1 MMDSVRLLIV
11 VSVLETVAE
20 MAWGQVAVEL
30 PAGVRAVWDLDRAW
44 RETTS
49 TRERVCLNGLWRWQ
63 PAAGPVETVPHDG
76 WGYHK
81 VPGPWPGLG
90 FYMYRESQ
98 RCYTHPAWAETR
110 LADVDMAWYQR
121 EFTVPADWGGRRV
134 TLYAEYLNSLAVV
147 YVDGE
152 KVGEIAFPAGELD
165 LTPIMRLGRTHVLSL
180 LVAALP
186 LNEQLVSYAAAEA
199 AQRSRSRVERRGLC
213 GDVFLCS
220 TPPGPRLTDLKIET
234 SVREHRITCRVRC
247 AGLGEGPYALRAQVM
262 DGEREVLAFDNQIVR
277 GSEQSEAPLTCGAS
291 WPDPRL
297 WDLHTPQ
304 NQYELKLSL
313 LNERGAVLDELPPAR
328 FGFREF
334 WIEGRDFMLNGTR
347 LYCFAVPLDNAQM
360 ATASVTYQGARET
373 MLRLKRLGVNLVYT
387 HNYGCEPGAHLSFA
401 EILRAA
407 DDVGMLVSL
416 SQPHASAYKW
426 DTPDADAANGY
437 ADLAAFYVRVA
448 QNHPAVVMYA
458 LNHNMMGYAQ
468 DMNPDLMDGRHDN
481 LGRLGERNDGN
492 ARLAKRT
499 EDIVRRLDG
508 TRPIYHHSSGNCGQ
522 LYTSNC
528 YLNFVPIQE
537 RSDWL
542 ETWAKQ
548 GVKPVFLCEYGVPL
562 GMSWTMHRGWY
573 KGERSFTNGR
583 IEHEF
588 CSAEWGAQ
596 FRGDA
601 AFNLT
606 DKERENLRFEAR
618 KWREGGTW
626 YRWDYPFEM
635 HESEFDAPNMLDVQA
650 MYIGDNWPAFR
661 TWGLSAF
668 NLWSH
673 RQLWHKRPG
682 FTPRPVTFDVDW
694 DGLQRPGFSPDFL
707 ETQYEG
713 IEVAY
718 GYEDW
723 EATPAAKAFVRL
735 NQPLLA
741 YLAGKPSRFTS
752 KDHVFVPGERVE
764 KQAIVI
770 NNSRETVTCR
780 CQWSLALPEPLTG
793 SQDVTVETG
802 DQARMTIG
810 LRLPD
815 NTPAGTY
822 VLSLTATFGT
832 GEVQTDRLDLTVM
845 PANAAPRVSGRIAVL
860 DPPGDTRNL
869 LAALDLE
876 FDEVSAEADLAGY
889 DVLIIGRGA
898 LTPDGPGPD
907 LSRVREGLKVL
918 VFEQE
923 REVLEQR
930 LGFRVQEYGLRQ
942 VFPRVADHPAL
953 AGLSADHLREW
964 RGQATLV
971 PPRLEYQFDPHE
983 SPIIT
988 WCGIRVTRPW
998 RCGTQGNVAS
1008 VVIEKPARGDFLP
1021 LVDGGY
1027 GLEYSPLLEYHEGR
1041 GLVLFCQMDVTG
1053 RTEPEPAARRLL
1065 NNLLRYVSDYIPTPE
1080 RRVVYAG
1087 APAGREHLTLAGLS
1101 PVEAAVEDLGPANV
1115 LVVTPG
1121 GAEALAERKM
1131 ALGQWLAQGGRML
1144 AVGLDGDALSALLPE
1159 PVTTQEAEHIACT
1172 FAPPPSA
1179 SPFTGVSPAEA
1190 SLREPRQLPLV
1201 TAGAAPLG
1209 DGILATANE
1218 GRVVLCQVAPW
1229 DFPYAERFNLK
1240 RTYRR
1245 TSCLLTRL
1253 LGNLGARAQTPLL
1266 ERFAR
1271 PVSADAMVRQP
1282 VSRNG
1287 NFALDTDND
1296 GVADEW
1302 SVSGDQ
1308 SAATARREP
1317 AAGRPGSWA
1326 QIMAS
1331 LPQEG
1336 AQRANVML
1344 AQMGVPLVEG
1354 QWYHLSFLAR
1364 AEGMSGSEVLV
1375 AVNDIEDWTA
1385 LLEYQRFYPQADW
1398 QRFEYWLQAKGTE
1411 PANTRLQIWYSNPG
1425 ELWLSDLRLE
1435 PCAPPTGGRWL
1446 SGLYLDTP
1454 TEMDDPY
1461 RFFRW

>member
-1 MMDSVRLLIV
+1 MDLVRLLIV
-11 VSVLETVAE
+11 GSLLGTVVG
-20 MAWGQVAVEL
+20 MAWGQAAVEL
-30 PAGVRAVWDLDRAW
+30 PPGVRAVWDLGKAW
-44 RETTS
+44 RETTP

-63 PAAGPVETVPHDG
+63 PAAGPTETVPEG
-76 WGYHK
+76 NWGYHK

-98 RCYTHPAWAETR
+98 RCYVHPAWADQR

-121 EFTVPADWGGRRV
+121 EFTVPADWAGRRI
-134 TLYAEYLNSLAVV
+134 TLSAEYLNSLAVV
-147 YVDGE
+147 YVDGAR
-152 KVGEIAFPAGELD
+152 VGELTFPGGELD
-165 LTPIMRLGRTHVLSL
+165 LTPAVQPGRMHALSL
-180 LVAALP
+180 FVAALP
-186 LNEQLVSYAAAEA
+186 LNEELVSYAAAEA

-220 TPPGPRLTDLKIET
+220 NPSGPRLTDLKIET

-247 AGLGEGPYALRAQVM
+247 AGLAEGPYVLHAQVM
-262 DGEREVLAFDNQIVR
+262 DGDAEVLAFD
-277 GSEQSEAPLTCGAS
+277 SEQFGAGEASAAPLTLSAS

-297 WDLHTPQ
+297 WDLNTPQ
-304 NQYELKLSL
+304 NQYDLKLSL
-313 LNERGAVLDELPPAR
+313 LDGRGTVLDELPPTR

-360 ATASVTYQGARET
+360 ATASATYEGARET
-373 MLRLKRLGVNLVYT
+373 LARLKRLGVNLVYT
-387 HNYGCEPGAHLSFA
+387 HNYGCEPGAHLSFTD
-401 EILRAA
+401 ILRAA

-416 SQPHASAYKW
+416 SQPHASAYQW
-426 DTPDADAANGY
+426 DAPDADTSNGY

-499 EDIVRRLDG
+499 EDIVRRLDS
-508 TRPIYHHSSGNCGQ
+508 TRVIYHHSSGNCGQ

-528 YLNFVPIQE
+528 YLNFVPIQG

-542 ETWAKQ
+542 ESWATQ
-548 GVKPVFLCEYGVPL
+548 GVKPVFFCEYGAPL

-583 IEHEF
+583 IQHEF
-588 CSAEWGAQ
+588 CCAEWGAQ

-601 AFNLT
+601 AFDLT
-606 DKERENLRFEAR
+606 DKERQNLRFEAR

-635 HESEFDAPNMLDVQA
+635 HESDFDAPNMLDVQA
-650 MYIGDNWPAFR
+650 MYIRDNWPAFR

-673 RQLWHKRPG
+673 RQLWHRRPG

-694 DGLQRPGFSPDFL
+694 ENLQRPGFSPDFL

-718 GYEDW
+718 EYDDW
-723 EATPAAKAFVRL
+723 EATPAAEVFLRL

-741 YLAGKPSRFTS
+741 YLAGKPARFTS
-752 KDHVFVPGERVE
+752 KDHLFVPGERVE

-780 CQWSLALPEPLTG
+780 CQWSLDLPHPLTG
-793 SQDVTVETG
+793 GEEVTVATG
-802 DQARMTIG
+802 NQARVTIG
-810 LRLPD
+810 LALPD
-815 NTPAGTY
+815 DTPAGMY
-822 VLSLTATFGT
+822 VLSLTATFST

-845 PANAAPRVSGRIAVL
+845 PAPAAPRVSGRVAL
-860 DPPGDTRNL
+860 FDPLGDTRNL
-869 LAALDLE
+869 LAAQG
-876 FDEVSAEADLAGY
+876 FRFNEVAADADLAGY

-898 LTPDGPGPD
+898 LTPDGAGPE

-923 REVLEQR
+923 RQVLEQR

-942 VFPRVADHPAL
+942 VFPRVPDHPAL
-953 AGLSADHLREW
+953 AGLTTEHLRDW

-971 PPRLEYQFDPHE
+971 PPRLEYQFDPHD
-983 SPIIT
+983 SPFIM

-1021 LVDGGY
+1021 VVDGGY
-1027 GLEYSPLLEYHEGR
+1027 GLEYSPLLEYREGQ

-1053 RTEPEPAARRLL
+1053 RTEEEPAAQQLL
-1065 NNLLRYVSDYIPTPE
+1065 GNLLRYVLDYAAPLG

-1087 APAGREHLTLAGLS
+1087 AQAGRDHLTEAGYAPS
-1101 PVEAAVEDLGPANV
+1101 EAVVGDLVDTDV
-1115 LVVTPG
+1115 LVVTPDG
-1121 GAEALAERKM
+1121 EEALAAQKA
-1131 ALGQWLAQGGRML
+1131 ALGQWLADGGRML
-1144 AVGLDGDALSALLPE
+1144 ALGLDGEALSALLPA
-1159 PVTTQEAEHIACT
+1159 PVTTQKAEHIACN

-1179 SPFTGVSPAEA
+1179 SPFAGVSPAEVN
-1190 SLREPRQLPLV
+1190 LREPRQLPLV
-1201 TAGAAPLG
+1201 TAGAVPLG
-1209 DGILATANE
+1209 DGVLAAANG
-1218 GRVVLCQVAPW
+1218 GRVVVCQIAPW
-1229 DFPYAERFNLK
+1229 DFRYEQQFNLK

-1245 TSCLLTRL
+1245 TSCLLARL
-1253 LGNLGARAQTPLL
+1253 LSNLGARAQTPLL
-1266 ERFAR
+1266 DRFAR
-1271 PVSADAMVRQP
+1271 PVSADVTGQEP

-1287 NFALDTDND
+1287 DFARDADGD

-1302 SVSGDQ
+1302 SVSGDGARVQ
-1308 SAATARREP
+1308 ARREP
-1317 AAGRPGSWA
+1317 LAGEGGRWA
-1326 QIMAS
+1326 QVIAS
-1331 LPQEG
+1331 APQEG
-1336 AQRANVML
+1336 AQRPSAML
-1344 AQMGVPLVEG
+1344 AQMGVPLAEG
-1354 QWYHLSFLAR
+1354 QWYHLSFRAR
-1364 AEGMSGSEVLV
+1364 AEGMAGSEVLV
-1375 AVNDIEDWTA
+1375 AVNHTRSWTA
-1385 LLEYQRFYPQADW
+1385 LLEYRRFYPGTEW
-1398 QRFEYWLQAKGTE
+1398 QRFEYWLQATGTE
-1411 PANTRLQIWYSNPG
+1411 PTNTRLQIWHGNAG

-1435 PCAPPTGGRWL
+1435 PCAPPTEGRWL
-1446 SGLYLDTP
+1446 NGLYLDAP

>member
-1 MMDSVRLLIV
+1 MNTVRWLMAGSCLGLLV
-11 VSVLETVAE
+11 R
-20 MAWGQVAVEL
+20 MAWGQAAVEL
-30 PAGVRAVWDLDRAW
+30 PPGVRAVWDLGKAW
-44 RETTS
+44 RETTP

-63 PAAGPVETVPHDG
+63 PAAAPTETVPEGD

-98 RCYTHPAWAETR
+98 RCYVHPAWADKR
-110 LADVDMAWYQR
+110 LAEVDMAWYQR
-121 EFTVPADWGGRRV
+121 EITVPGDWAGRRI

-147 YVDGE
+147 HMDGVR
-152 KVGEIAFPAGELD
+152 VGEIAFPAGELD
-165 LTPIMRLGRTHVLSL
+165 LTATVQPGRTHVLSL
-180 LVAALP
+180 FVAALP
-186 LNEQLVSYAAAEA
+186 LNEELVSYAAAEA
-199 AQRSRSRVERRGLC
+199 AQRTRGRVERRGLC

-220 TPPGPRLTDLKIET
+220 TPTGPRLIDLAIET
-234 SVREHRITCRVRC
+234 SVREERITCRVQG
-247 AGLGEGPYALRAQVM
+247 AGLTEGPYVLHAQVL
-262 DGEREVLAFDNQIVR
+262 DGVTEVLAFD
-277 GSEQSEAPLTCGAS
+277 SEAFGAAEGSAASVVFSAS

-304 NQYELKLSL
+304 NQYTLRLSL
-313 LNERGAVLDELPPAR
+313 HDGRGAVLDELPPKR

-334 WIEGRDFMLNGTR
+334 WIAGRDFMLNGKR

-360 ATASVTYQGARET
+360 ATASATYAGARET
-373 MLRLKRLGVNLVYT
+373 LVRLKRLGVNLVYT

-416 SQPHASAYKW
+416 SQPHASAYQW
-426 DTPDADAANGY
+426 DAPDADTSNGY

-448 QNHPAVVMYA
+448 QNHPSVVMYA

-481 LGRLGERNDGN
+481 LGRLGEREDGN

-508 TRPIYHHSSGNCGQ
+508 TRVIYHHSSGNCGQ

-537 RSDWL
+537 RSEWL
-542 ETWAKQ
+542 ETWATQ
-548 GVKPVFLCEYGVPL
+548 GVKPVFFCEYGVPL

-583 IEHEF
+583 IQHEF
-588 CSAEWGAQ
+588 CCAEWGAQ

-601 AFNLT
+601 AFDLT

-635 HESEFDAPNMLDVQA
+635 HESDFDAPNMLEVQA
-650 MYIGDNWPAFR
+650 MYIRDNWPAFR

-682 FTPRPVTFDVDW
+682 FTPQPVTFPVDW
-694 DGLQRPGFSPDFL
+694 DNLQRPGFSPDFL

-713 IEVAY
+713 LEVAY
-718 GYEDW
+718 EYDDW
-723 EATPAAKAFVRL
+723 EPTPAAEAFMRL

-741 YLAGKPSRFTS
+741 YLAGQPARFTS
-752 KDHVFVPGERVE
+752 KAHLFVPGEEVQ

-780 CQWSLALPEPLTG
+780 CQWALALPQPLTG
-793 SQDVTVETG
+793 SQEVTVETG
-802 DQARMTIG
+802 NQARVTIG
-810 LRLPD
+810 LKLPD
-815 NTPAGTY
+815 DTPAGRYT
-822 VLSLTATFGT
+822 LSLTATFST

-845 PANAAPRVSGRIAVL
+845 PTPVAPRVNGRVAL
-860 DPPGDTRNL
+860 YDPRGDSRDW
-869 LAALDLE
+869 LAAQGLLG
-876 FDEVSAEADLAGY
+876 DEVSHDADLADY
-889 DVLIIGRGA
+889 DMLIIGRGA
-898 LTPDGPGPD
+898 LTPEGPGPD

-923 REVLEQR
+923 RKALEQR
-930 LGFRVQEYGLRQ
+930 LGFRVQEYGLRR
-942 VFPRVADHPAL
+942 VFPRVPDHPAL
-953 AGLSADHLREW
+953 AGLTAEHLRDW

-971 PPRLEYQFDPHE
+971 PPRLDYPFDPHE
-983 SPIIT
+983 SPVIL
-988 WCGIRVTRPW
+988 WCGLRVTRPW

-1008 VVIEKPARGDFLP
+1008 VIIEKPACGDFLP

-1027 GLEYSPLLEYHEGR
+1027 GLEYSPLLEYHEGQ
-1041 GLVLFCQMDVTG
+1041 GLVLFCQLDVTA
-1053 RTEPEPAARRLL
+1053 RTETEPAAQQLL
-1065 NNLLRYVSDYIPTPE
+1065 GNLLRYVSDYTPPP
-1080 RRVVYAG
+1080 RRRLVYAG
-1087 APAGREHLTLAGLS
+1087 IPAGREHLAQAGYA
-1101 PVEAAVEDLGPANV
+1101 PAEAADTDLGDTDV
-1115 LVVTPG
+1115 LVVTAG
-1121 GAEALAERKM
+1121 GAEALAARPT
-1131 ALGQWLAQGGRML
+1131 ALRQWLAQGGRML
-1144 AVGLDGDALSALLPE
+1144 TVGLDGEALTALLPAA
-1159 PVTTQEAEHIACT
+1159 VATQEAEHIACT

-1179 SPFTGVSPAEA
+1179 SPFAGVSPAEVN
-1190 SLREPRQLPLV
+1190 LREPRPLPLV
-1201 TAGAAPLG
+1201 TAGAVPLG
-1209 DGILATANE
+1209 DGVLATANE
-1218 GRVVLCQVAPW
+1218 GRVVVCQVAPW
-1229 DFPYAERFNLK
+1229 DFPYEEQFNLK

-1245 TSCLLTRL
+1245 TSCLLARL
-1253 LGNLGARAQTPLL
+1253 LSNLGVQAQTPLL

-1271 PVSADAMVRQP
+1271 PVSADAPAREP

-1287 NFALDTDND
+1287 DFARDTDGD

-1302 SVSGDQ
+1302 SVSGDGARVQ
-1308 SAATARREP
+1308 ARRERL
-1317 AAGRPGSWA
+1317 AGEGEHWA
-1326 QIMAS
+1326 QVIAS
-1331 LPQEG
+1331 APQEG
-1336 AQRANVML
+1336 AQRPHAML
-1344 AQMGVPLVEG
+1344 AQMGVPLTQG
-1354 QWYHLSFLAR
+1354 QWYHLSFRAR
-1364 AEGMSGSEVLV
+1364 AEGRPGSEVLV
-1375 AVNDIEDWTA
+1375 AVNHTQSWKA
-1385 LLEYQRFYPQADW
+1385 LLEYRRFYPGPEW
-1398 QRFEYWLQAKGTE
+1398 QEFEYWLQATGTE
-1411 PANTRLQIWYSNPG
+1411 PTHTRLQIWYGHAG

-1435 PCAPPTGGRWL
+1435 PCAPPTEGRWRR
-1446 SGLYLDTP
+1446 GLYLDTP